1 MEGPAGDALGR
12 GAQPEPHA
20 GAGADAPSD
29 PAARWTGRARVVAPT
44 PAAPEPVALH
54 PAPAAVGRGGYGP
67 GVYGP
72 GAPGPQRTKRR
83 LRPRW
88 GRIAL
93 VVASVLALCLA
104 GSVLGGWL
112 YANSLNDRLKRT
124 DPFSA
129 LTGDRPPVLAE
140 GAMNILML
148 GSDSRDPDA
157 PVDTAG
163 KWRADT
169 LILMHIPASHD
180 KAYLINFPR
189 DLWVHIPR
197 SQDGNYGNTMAKINA
212 AYAWGGV
219 PLTVQTVEGYTGV
232 RIDHIALID
241 FGGFVQVTDALGGV
255 DLYVER
261 QITSIHKPFRT
272 FLKGTNH
279 LTGAEALDYI
289 RQRKQFP
296 DGDFARMRHQQMF
309 LKALMDKA
317 ASTGTLT
324 NPAKLNAF
332 LTSVTD
338 AMTVDKDFS
347 LLSMAIQFRSLRSND
362 LVFMTSPYSGTD
374 TIDGQSVV
382 VSDKT
387 KALALFDA
395 VARDQVADW
404 LARNPSA
411 KSPDTAAAHD

>member
-1 MEGPAGDALGR
+1 MERPDDDLIAGE
-12 GAQPEPHA
+12 GAPDE
-20 GAGADAPSD
+20 
-29 PAARWTGRARVVAPT
+29 PAARWTGRARVVPPAPPT
-44 PAAPEPVALH
+44 PVAPVSPGRAAAGRPG
-54 PAPAAVGRGGYGP
+54 AAVAPGP
-67 GVYGP
+67 GVYGA
-72 GAPGPQRTKRR
+72 GASGPYKTKRR

-93 VVASVLALCLA
+93 VLVVALALCTSGAVLA
-104 GSVLGGWL
+104 GWL
-112 YANSLNDRLKRT
+112 YADSLNDRLKRT

-129 LTGDRPPVLAE
+129 LTGDRPPVVAA

-157 PVDTAG
+157 PVDSAG

-169 LILMHIPASHD
+169 LILMHIPTSHD

-197 SQDGNYGNTMAKINA
+197 SRDGQYGDTMAKINA
-212 AYAWGGV
+212 AYAWGGI
-219 PLTVQTVEGYTGV
+219 PLTVQTVEEYSGV
-232 RIDHIALID
+232 RIDHVALID

-255 DLYVER
+255 DMYVER
-261 QITSIHKPFRT
+261 DLTSIHKPYRK
-272 FLKGTNH
+272 FLKGMNH
-279 LTGAEALDYI
+279 FDGAEALDYI

-296 DGDFARMRHQQMF
+296 DGDFARMRHQQQF

-332 LTSVTD
+332 LTSVAD
-338 AMTVDKDFS
+338 AMTVDNDFS
-347 LLSMAIQFRSLRSND
+347 LVSMAIQFRSLRSND
-362 LVFMTSPYSGTD
+362 LVFMTSPHQGTD

-395 VARDQVADW
+395 VAKDQVAAW
-404 LARNPSA
+404 LASNPSA
-411 KSPDTAAAHD
+411 KASDNAPDAGG

>member
-1 MEGPAGDALGR
+1 MRGDEQAGPA
-12 GAQPEPHA
+12 
-20 GAGADAPSD
+20 ADAQGD

-44 PAAPEPVALH
+44 PAAGRPAPDLVA
-54 PAPAAVGRGGYGP
+54 PSPAAVARGGYGP

-72 GAPGPQRTKRR
+72 GAPVRTRRR

-88 GRIAL
+88 RRIAL
-93 VVASVLALCLA
+93 VVAVVLAVCLS

-157 PVDTAG
+157 PIDTAG

-197 SQDGNYGNTMAKINA
+197 SQDGNYGNVMAKINA

-255 DLYVER
+255 DLY
-261 QITSIHKPFRT
+261 I
-272 FLKGTNH
+272 
-279 LTGAEALDYI
+279 EALDYI

-296 DGDFARMRHQQMF
+296 DGDFARMRHQQQF

-332 LTSVTD
+332 LTSVTN

-347 LLSMAIQFRSLRSND
+347 LLSMAIQFRSLRSDD
-362 LVFMTSPYSGTD
+362 LVFMTSPFSGTD

-395 VARDQVADW
+395 VARDRVADW
-404 LARNPSA
+404 LAKNPSA
-411 KSPDTAAAHD
+411 KSPDTAAGQD